1 MKRIGKGEFTTAY
14 LLDSGKV
21 LLESRDAI
29 KECMANE
36 WFPSCRLFPKVEYA
50 PAGLR
55 PARDGYQHYMMDY
68 YPYTRSLKAALEPR
82 QWALYKA
89 LRDCHANTPWTG
101 REHPLDWMRDL
112 LAKFRKKYP
121 QFRRQYN
128 QLFEAW
134 EATRNYSERVL
145 FEISPRN
152 VRVHNGKLVLMDCF
166 FIREAR
172 R

>member
-50 PAGLR
+50 PSGLR
-55 PARDGYQHYMMDY
+55 PERDGYQHYLMDY
-68 YPYTRSLKAALEPR
+68 YPNTRSLKGALEPR
-82 QWALYKA
+82 QWALYQA
-89 LRDCHANTPWTG
+89 LRDCWNNTFFG
-101 REHPLDWMRDL
+101 FGKHPLDWMREFLDR
-112 LAKFRKKYP
+112 FRKEYP
-121 QFRRQYN
+121 QFRRQHK

-134 EATRNYSERVL
+134 EATRNYSELVL

-152 VRVHNGKLVLMDCF
+152 VRAHNGKLILMDCF
-166 FIREAR
+166 FIRER